1 MKLTLEKQRSGE
13 TEITILYSVMDQRL
27 QRLVDE
33 IRMIEYPLQ
42 CRLDGAIFTV
52 PAHAVFYMESI
63 DGNTFVYTES
73 KEYESTLSLN
83 ALEDNLSSAGF
94 VRISKSCVL
103 NLHYLKCV
111 TPLWNAR
118 LEACMKNG
126 ERLII
131 TRHYAETLKEKLGI

>member
-1 MKLTLEKQRSGE
+1 MKLTLEKQSIAE
-13 TEITILYSVMDQRL
+13 TEITIRYSVMDQRL
-27 QRLVDE
+27 QRVIDE
-33 IRMIEYPLQ
+33 IRIIQFPLQ

-52 PAHAVFYMESI
+52 PAHTVCYMESI

-73 KEYESTLSLN
+73 KEYESTLSLTS
-83 ALEDNLSSAGF
+83 LEENLSSVGF
-94 VRISKSCVL
+94 ARISKSCVL

-111 TPLWNAR
+111 KPLWNAR